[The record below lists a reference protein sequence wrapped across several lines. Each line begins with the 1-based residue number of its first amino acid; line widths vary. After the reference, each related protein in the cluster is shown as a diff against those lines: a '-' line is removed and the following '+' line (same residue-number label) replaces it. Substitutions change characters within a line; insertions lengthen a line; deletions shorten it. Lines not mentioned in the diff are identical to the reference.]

1 MEVKDPMLIKYLDP
15 GRISYKEGLIIQNAI
30 HKSLVESKKKTAAD
44 YVSEQTIILCEHAP
58 VYTLGKSG
66 KLDNLLYS
74 EQELIAKGIEYFE
87 TNRGGDI
94 TYHGPGQIVGYP
106 IFDMD
111 FFYHDVHRYV
121 RDVEEVIIR
130 TLMEYSLDGF
140 RVDGLTGV
148 WVNGNEKG
156 NMNKICAIGIHM
168 SRWVTLHGFAFNINT
183 DLNYFRGIIPCG
195 IVEIGKSVTSLDK
208 ELGRK
213 IDINEVKEII
223 INKFEEVFNI
233 KIIK

>member
-1 MEVKDPMLIKYLDP
+1 MRIKYLDP
-15 GRISYKEGLIIQNAI
+15 GRVSYEEGLNIQSAI
-30 HKSLVESKKKTAAD
+30 HKSLVESKKNEEIHD
-44 YVSEQTIILCEHAP
+44 GLNQTLILCEHNP

-74 EQELIAKGIEYFE
+74 EEELIGEGIEYFE

-121 RDVEEVIIR
+121 RDIEEVIIR
-130 TLMEYSLDGF
+130 TLREYSLDGF
-140 RVDGLTGV
+140 RVNGLTGV
-148 WVNGNEKG
+148 WVNGFEKG

-183 DLNYFRGIIPCG
+183 DLYYFRGIIPCG

-208 ELGRK
+208 ELGRI
-213 IDINEVKEII
+213 IDMNEVKEII